1 VVDVIAPQSLLSPG
15 DAAALRELAQRAATL
30 LDVSGE
36 VRVRVVDDAH
46 MADAHERWGGVPGT
60 TDVLTFDLRD
70 GRAARDGEMDTDVLV
85 CVDEARRQSVSRGVA
100 VVHELLLYVLH
111 AMLHCMGYDDHD
123 EGDYRAMHEREDAVL
138 REIGV
143 GDVFAR
149 EAPDAG
155 GTP

>member
-1 VVDVIAPQSLLSPG
+1 M
-15 DAAALRELAQRAATL
+15 
-30 LDVSGE
+30 
-36 VRVRVVDDAH
+36 RVVDDAQ
-46 MADAHERWGGVPGT
+46 MAEAHERWGGVPGT

-70 GRAARDGEMDTDVLV
+70 GRAAHDGEIDADVLV
-85 CVDEARRQSVSRGVA
+85 CVDEARRQAEARGLA

-123 EGDYRAMHEREDAVL
+123 DEDFRAMHEREDAVL

-149 EAPDAG
+149 DARPHADG
-155 GTP
+155 GAA